1 MLTILFFALII
12 KAIMIPIAIKQ
23 QKGTITR
30 VKLAPKE
37 KLIRDKYHGKKD
49 QDSMAKMNQEIMSM
63 YKEGKYNPLGGMLPI
78 FFQLP
83 VFFIIYHIIS
93 NPLKYIS
100 GLDNSAITLLG
111 EKITKLY
118 SDGYLHS
125 GIPEKVIR
133 ILEKAGTT
141 GTAKLSQIDIISCVN
156 SEPELFTYLL
166 KSVHIPDFTVLGFMD
181 LSQTPSIANPS
192 ILIIIPI
199 LAFLFAIIHQLIST
213 KLMPV
218 QQPDS
223 NKFLKNMIFIG
234 PIMSLCIPF
243 SVPGAIGVYW
253 IFQSIIGI
261 VQLLI
266 ISKFYP
272 LPVSEHN
279 LILKPVSNEKP
290 A

>member
-1 MLTILFFALII
+1 
-12 KAIMIPIAIKQ
+12 
-23 QKGTITR
+23 
-30 VKLAPKE
+30 
-37 KLIRDKYHGKKD
+37 
-49 QDSMAKMNQEIMSM
+49 
-63 YKEGKYNPLGGMLPI
+63 
-78 FFQLP
+78 
-83 VFFIIYHIIS
+83 
-93 NPLKYIS
+93 
-100 GLDNSAITLLG
+100 
-111 EKITKLY
+111 
-118 SDGYLHS
+118 
-125 GIPEKVIR
+125 
-133 ILEKAGTT
+133 
-141 GTAKLSQIDIISCVN
+141 
-156 SEPELFTYLL
+156 
-166 KSVHIPDFTVLGFMD
+166 MD